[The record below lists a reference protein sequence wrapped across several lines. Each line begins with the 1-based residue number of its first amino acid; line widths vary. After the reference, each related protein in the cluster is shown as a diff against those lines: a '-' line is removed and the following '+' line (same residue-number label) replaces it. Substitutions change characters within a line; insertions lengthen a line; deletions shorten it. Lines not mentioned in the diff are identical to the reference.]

1 MNCHIMNPM
10 SRQPV
15 KEDKKVEPS
24 GEMLTTAIHIRRD
37 TWELLREVA
46 FRRARA
52 SGGRTSVSELV
63 RTLVESHREELE
75 KEMKSPPSRSLSI
88 D

>member
-1 MNCHIMNPM
+1 MDCPILNAM
-10 SRQPV
+10 SKAPTKANR
-15 KEDKKVEPS
+15 KVETEPLKD
-24 GEMLTTAIHIRRD
+24 MLTTAIHLRRD

-46 FRRARA
+46 FRRAQM

-75 KEMKSPPSRSLSI
+75 RELKRHPLA
-88 D
+88 